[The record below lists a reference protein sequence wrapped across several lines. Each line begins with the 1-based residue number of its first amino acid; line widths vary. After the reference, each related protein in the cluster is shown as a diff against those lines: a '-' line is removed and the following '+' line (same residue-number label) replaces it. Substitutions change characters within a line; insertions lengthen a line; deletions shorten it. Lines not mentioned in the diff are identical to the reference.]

1 MHSFLILELRSNDSL
16 MCLNCLLNI
25 LDPVIVYT
33 MVMSKLNCTDCL
45 TSMSRNLV
53 RQLGLKGF
61 HSLQLIV
68 VRESRHGEGSLE
80 VLVLPLALAVPP
92 HLHLLHLVLVSL
104 VSSQLTWTVTLSH
117 VMRNPLTYCSSGVAT
132 S

>member
-1 MHSFLILELRSNDSL
+1 
-16 MCLNCLLNI
+16 
-25 LDPVIVYT
+25 
-33 MVMSKLNCTDCL
+33 
-45 TSMSRNLV
+45 MSRNLV
-53 RQLGLKGF
+53 GQLGLKGF

-92 HLHLLHLVLVSL
+92 HLHLLHLVLVS

-117 VMRNPLTYCSSGVAT
+117 VMRNPLTYCSDGVTT